1 MDIKDAMGKHS
12 QLPFWIV
19 ESRNSSH
26 DLDGGTA
33 FTGRFKYLLKY
44 TL

>member
-19 ESRNSSH
+19 ESRDSSH

-33 FTGRFKYLLKY
+33 FTGRFK
-44 TL
+44 